1 MDIKI
6 VCNKCSREMGL
17 VEFLTYVEAYF
28 LKLIVPAA
36 VSFII
41 SAVANKLSKETS
53 ESRGIIDETMSGLA
67 NNFSIEC
74 PHCKQIDWSPISCK
88 KTNKLNQKEENLVN

>member
-1 MDIKI
+1 MDTKI
-6 VCNKCSREMGL
+6 ICNKCDRVMGL

-41 SAVANKLSKETS
+41 GAIASKISKETNKS
-53 ESRGIIDETMSGLA
+53 KGIIDESMSGLA

-74 PHCKQIDWSPISCK
+74 PHCKQIDWSPISFK
-88 KTNKLNQKEENLVN
+88 KINKLDQKKKNIII